1 MLELVFAYGA
11 GLLTLIN
18 PCVLPVLPIVLAGS
32 LQASRFGPLAI
43 AGGMSLS
50 FVALGLSVAVAGR
63 AVGIDEGTIAQ
74 GGAVLMIAFGL
85 VLTIP
90 RFSAVFATAT
100 AGVAAGADSRM
111 MELNGRDGWKGQ
123 AIGGALLGAVWS
135 PCVGPTLGGAIA
147 LASQGE
153 ELARAAAIMVFFAL
167 GVSTIILALGYG
179 ARSFFQR
186 RRALMQA
193 IAERSRPFLGL
204 VFILVGTAILL
215 RWHHVIETWL
225 LDVLPYWL
233 QDLSVA
239 L

>member
-32 LQASRFGPLAI
+32 LQASRYGPLAL

-50 FVALGLSVAVAGR
+50 FVALGLSVTVAGR
-63 AVGIDEGTIAQ
+63 AAGIDEQMVAQ
-74 GGAVLMIAFGL
+74 AGAALMVAFGL
-85 VLTIP
+85 ILLVP
-90 RFSAVFATAT
+90 RFSAAFATAT
-100 AGVAAGADSRM
+100 AGVSEGADTRM
-111 MELNGRDGWKGQ
+111 STLSRDGWQGQ

-135 PCVGPTLGGAIA
+135 PCVGPTLGGAIS

-153 ELARAAAIMVFFAL
+153 QLGRAAAIMVFFAL

-186 RRALMQA
+186 RRALMMA
-193 IAERSRPFLGL
+193 IAEKSRPLLGA

-215 RWHHVIETWL
+215 RWHHMAEIWL
-225 LDVLPYWL
+225 LDRLPIWL

>member
-1 MLELVFAYGA
+1 MLELVFAYAA

-32 LQASRFGPLAI
+32 LQASRYGPLAL

-63 AVGIDEGTIAQ
+63 AVGINAEQIAQ
-74 GGAVLMIAFGL
+74 GGAMLMIGFGL
-85 VLTIP
+85 ILLVP
-90 RFSAVFATAT
+90 RFSARFATAT
-100 AGVAAGADSRM
+100 AGMSTGADTRM
-111 MELNGRDGWKGQ
+111 SALPRAGWQGQ

-135 PCVGPTLGGAIA
+135 PCVGPTLGGAIS
-147 LASQGE
+147 LASQGAQ
-153 ELARAAAIMVFFAL
+153 LGRAGAIMTAFAL
-167 GVSTIILALGYG
+167 GVSTLILALGYG
-179 ARSFFQR
+179 ARSLLLR
-186 RRALMQA
+186 HRALMQRV
-193 IAERSRPFLGL
+193 AELSRPLLGA

-215 RWHHVIETWL
+215 RWHHIVETWL

-239 L
+239 V